1 MHSLIVYLQLQRLM
15 TKLHAHVH
23 FVGTVL
29 TLRKTHLRGHLLKK
43 AMDGEHEQSIINGDS
58 NADMQ
63 DNEFTHKNYE
73 SFEHGM
79 HAMVDKA
86 FEYS

>member
-1 MHSLIVYLQLQRLM
+1 
-15 TKLHAHVH
+15 
-23 FVGTVL
+23 
-29 TLRKTHLRGHLLKK
+29 
-43 AMDGEHEQSIINGDS
+43 MDGEHEQSIINGDS

-73 SFEHGM
+73 SFEHGT